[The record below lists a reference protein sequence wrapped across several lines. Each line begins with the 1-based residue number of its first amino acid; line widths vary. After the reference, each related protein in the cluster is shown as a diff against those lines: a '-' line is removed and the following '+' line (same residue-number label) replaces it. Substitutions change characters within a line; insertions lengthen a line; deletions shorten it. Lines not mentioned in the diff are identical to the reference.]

1 MILKKWDDLPEE
13 FKTETIEEYYR
24 ILSNKKVSLLFKRV
38 FDIVVSMI
46 LLIISRNYFT
56 YFP

>member
-46 LLIISRNYFT
+46 
-56 YFP
+56 